1 MPKSSKE
8 RSPTAEMPFLDHL
21 EELRWR
27 IIWSLAAVAVTI
39 GLSFW
44 ALIQFDVIKILSR
57 PILPYLP
64 PGQKL
69 VYTHPTDSFMIY
81 MTLSIVLGLV
91 AASPVVVYQ
100 AWAFLSPALYK
111 NEKKMVVPVAIG
123 AAVLFICGVALSY
136 FGVMPLAL
144 QWLLNFQSSSLQPMI
159 SVHEYFD
166 FLFTMSLAFG
176 IAFELPIV
184 ILVLTALGFV
194 SPMFLRKYRRHAI
207 VLCVFVGA
215 FLTPGDLVW
224 TTLAM
229 AVPLYVLYELSILL
243 STIVYRRQQRGED
256 DVQQKR
262 LITA

>member
-1 MPKSSKE
+1 VKKSS
-8 RSPTAEMPFLDHL
+8 SPRTPNAEMPFLDHL

-27 IIWSLAAVAVTI
+27 IIWSLAAVMITVA
-39 GLSFW
+39 LSFG
-44 ALIQFDVIKILSR
+44 ALTQVDVIKILSR

-64 PGQKL
+64 KGQKL

-81 MTLSIVLGLV
+81 VTLSIVLGV
-91 AASPVVVYQ
+91 IVASPVVVYQ
-100 AWAFLSPALYK
+100 AWAFLSPALHK
-111 NEKKMVVPVAIG
+111 NEKKLVLPVAIG
-123 AAVLFICGVALSY
+123 AAALFLCGVSLSY
-136 FGVMPLAL
+136 FGVLPLAL
-144 QWLLNFQSSSLQPMI
+144 QWLLNFQSASLQPMI

-229 AVPLYVLYELSILL
+229 AVPLYVLYELSIVL
-243 STIVYRRQQRGED
+243 SAVVYRRQHKGED

>member
-1 MPKSSKE
+1 
-8 RSPTAEMPFLDHL
+8 
-21 EELRWR
+21 
-27 IIWSLAAVAVTI
+27 
-39 GLSFW
+39 
-44 ALIQFDVIKILSR
+44 
-57 PILPYLP
+57 
-64 PGQKL
+64 
-69 VYTHPTDSFMIY
+69 MIY
-81 MTLSIVLGLV
+81 VTLSIILGV
-91 AASPVVVYQ
+91 IVASPVVVYQ
-100 AWAFLSPALYK
+100 AWAFLSPALHK
-111 NEKKMVVPVAIG
+111 NEKKLVLPVAIG
-123 AAVLFICGVALSY
+123 AAALFLCGVSLSY
-136 FGVMPLAL
+136 FGVLPLAL
-144 QWLLNFQSSSLQPMI
+144 QWLLTFQSASLQPMI

-229 AVPLYVLYELSILL
+229 AVPLYVLYELSIVL
-243 STIVYRRQQRGED
+243 SAVVYRRQHKGED